1 MGAGVNI
8 IKIHYVKFS
17 KNENRVLKE
26 KKCYIAYNIHTYTRI
41 HTRNTHIKENGNDL
55 FCLSKKVPVFSELI

>member
-1 MGAGVNI
+1 MQIAFQMAASGFLCRNSHIMLFKREWMGAGVNI

-26 KKCYIAYNIHTYTRI
+26 KNVI
-41 HTRNTHIKENGNDL
+41 
-55 FCLSKKVPVFSELI
+55 